1 MRIFVLIL
9 LTGFL
14 ALAVVPRAGLAMAMW
29 NGDGIA
35 HHVHDCPDCI
45 DDAAA
50 HSGEQGNPLDCHHV
64 NACAAAMLPQADGP
78 MLGLRAIRDDYPL
91 PGSEIGAAIALSCD
105 LPPPRA

>member
-1 MRIFVLIL
+1 VTRPAKGVMTVRDLMRHTSG
-9 LTGFL
+9 LTYGFFG
-14 ALAVVPRAGLAMAMW
+14 AGPAREAY
-29 NGDGIA
+29 N
-35 HHVHDCPDCI
+35 
-45 DDAAA
+45 AAA
-50 HSGEQGNPLDCHHV
+50 HSGEQGTPLDCHHV